1 MKALSQPQVP
11 FSQALF
17 NWGVDLVSRA
27 LAAMKP
33 QHRADQ
39 IAAVVAASNN
49 PSGA

>member
-1 MKALSQPQVP
+1 MRALSQPHVL

-27 LAAMKP
+27 LVSMRPK
-33 QHRADQ
+33 HRADQ